1 MTSVWLAFVIG
12 KLDLIYEQ
20 FSKPDFSRDRII
32 NVKCLHTLY
41 DIFIASV
48 VSEEGWAHPAKVKT
62 WDVWVQFLGL
72 AHGSGLTSAKLYAP
86 FVSGIKWQW

>member
-20 FSKPDFSRDRII
+20 FSKPGFNRDMII

-41 DIFIASV
+41 DIFIASIIA
-48 VSEEGWAHPAKVKT
+48 EEGRAHPAEVKA
-62 WDVWVQFLGL
+62 WDIWVQFLGL
-72 AHGSGLTSAKLYAP
+72 AHASGLTFAKLYVL
-86 FVSGIKWQW
+86 FVSGIKQQW